1 MKALASVNHSTSPNP
16 YTKDMINLLIN
27 LHEAF
32 FDNEMSNKV
41 TMGIGFAMA
50 AVGML
55 LVFGLFQ
62 L

>member
-1 MKALASVNHSTSPNP
+1 MV
-16 YTKDMINLLIN
+16 NLLIN

-32 FDNEMSNKV
+32 FDNEMANKV

>member
-1 MKALASVNHSTSPNP
+1 MV
-16 YTKDMINLLIN
+16 NLLIN

-32 FDNEMSNKV
+32 FDNEMGNKV

-50 AVGML
+50 AVCIL

>member
-1 MKALASVNHSTSPNP
+1 MV
-16 YTKDMINLLIN
+16 NLLIN